1 MYIGNRGG
9 TAPASSGSRGCPLST
24 QGSHG
29 GLGTTALWRFDFRA
43 SGAFP
48 LPPQLSQTAQRG
60 AWRLAENG
68 HFHLQMGTFTQQM
81 GIFTQQ
87 MGTFTPQNGHFHP
100 TNRHFHPTNGH
111 FHPKMGTFTPQRGI
125 FTPKWALLPNKWA
138 LLPPKWVLSPQKPPP
153 SPRLCS
159 VGAQSRDPHPK
170 AIRHVCSVCSLSP
183 EANSPP
189 GARRAGGFPDALH
202 TPCRKDRSGDADCAV
217 RH

>member
-9 TAPASSGSRGCPLST
+9 TAPASSGSRGCPPST

-68 HFHLQMGTFTQQM
+68 HFHLQMGTFTEQM

-87 MGTFTPQNGHFHP
+87 
-100 TNRHFHPTNGH
+100 
-111 FHPKMGTFTPQRGI
+111 MGTFTPQRGI

-138 LLPPKWVLSPQKPPP
+138 LLPPKWALSPQKPPP

-217 RH
+217 HH

>member
-9 TAPASSGSRGCPLST
+9 TAPASSGSRGCPPST

-87 MGTFTPQNGHFHP
+87 MGTFTPQ
-100 TNRHFHPTNGH
+100 
-111 FHPKMGTFTPQRGI
+111 RGI

-138 LLPPKWVLSPQKPPP
+138 LLPPKWALSPQKPPP

>member
-1 MYIGNRGG
+1 MGG
-9 TAPASSGSRGCPLST
+9 
-24 QGSHG
+24 
-29 GLGTTALWRFDFRA
+29 WE
-43 SGAFP
+43 
-48 LPPQLSQTAQRG
+48 PQLCG
-60 AWRLAENG
+60 ALISG
-68 HFHLQMGTFTQQM
+68 HLGPFLCTLSSAKPLREEPGDWQKMGTFTSKWARSPSKWAFSPNKWALSLPKM
-81 GIFTQQ
+81 GIFTQQTGTFTQQ
-87 MGTFTPQNGHFHP
+87 MGTFTP
-100 TNRHFHPTNGH
+100 
-111 FHPKMGTFTPQRGI
+111 
-125 FTPKWALLPNKWA
+125 KWALSPPKGAFSPPKGAFSPTLS
-138 LLPPKWVLSPQKPPP
+138 PPKWMLSPQKPPP

>member
-81 GIFTQQ
+81 G
-87 MGTFTPQNGHFHP
+87 TFTSKWAFSPNKWALSPPKGAFSPQNGHFYPTNGHFYPQNGHFHP
-100 TNRHFHPTNGH
+100 RSLRPAPGFAVLVHRAGIPTRR
-111 FHPKMGTFTPQRGI
+111 PSDMS
-125 FTPKWALLPNKWA
+125 
-138 LLPPKWVLSPQKPPP
+138 VLSVP
-153 SPRLCS
+153 
-159 VGAQSRDPHPK
+159 
-170 AIRHVCSVCSLSP
+170 
-183 EANSPP
+183 
-189 GARRAGGFPDALH
+189 
-202 TPCRKDRSGDADCAV
+202 
-217 RH
+217 